1 MQRRL
6 PVTVGQNGMAK
17 RPGLPE
23 QGPGSSKPSRPS
35 REELQAAVGRTL
47 PDVIAP
53 GLNVLFVGIN
63 PGLYS
68 AAVGRHFAR
77 PGNRFWPALHR
88 SGFTPR
94 LLGPEQEEELLPLG
108 LGITNLVERAT
119 ASAAEL
125 APEEFRNGAQ
135 LLEEKV
141 ARFAPC
147 WVAFVGIGAYA
158 TAFGR
163 RRVQVELQSETIA
176 GSRIWVLPNTS
187 GLNAHYKPAEF
198 AAAFSELRETAENS
212 PNMSARHPG
221 SILSVAPPPHSRL
234 HISRGV

>member
-1 MQRRL
+1 MSAEAGDSPVQYVTAIIHRGQGVTLDSLLMDYRL
-6 PVTVGQNGMAK
+6 RMNTKVSESM
-17 RPGLPE
+17 
-23 QGPGSSKPSRPS
+23 KPRRPS
-35 REELQAAVGRTL
+35 REELQAAVGKSL

-53 GLNVLFVGIN
+53 GLTVLFVGIN

-77 PGNRFWPALHR
+77 PGNRFWPALHG

-94 LLGPEQEEELLPLG
+94 LLRPEEEDELLDLG

-119 ASAAEL
+119 VSAAEL
-125 APEEFRNGAQ
+125 APEEFRSGAR

-141 ARFAPC
+141 AQYAPR

-158 TAFGR
+158 AAYR
-163 RRVQVELQSETIA
+163 RRGVQVGLQVETMA
-176 GSRIWVLPNTS
+176 GSRVWVLPSTS

-198 AAAFSELRETAENS
+198 AAAFRELREAAE
-212 PNMSARHPG
+212 ADLLG
-221 SILSVAPPPHSRL
+221 
-234 HISRGV
+234 